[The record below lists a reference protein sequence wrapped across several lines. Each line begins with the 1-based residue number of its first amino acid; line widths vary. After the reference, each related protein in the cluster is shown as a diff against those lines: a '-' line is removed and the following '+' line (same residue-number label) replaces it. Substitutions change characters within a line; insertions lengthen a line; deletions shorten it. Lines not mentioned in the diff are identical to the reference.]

1 MRRAS
6 TRVDSRAVDP
16 HYFFANPDPDPAV
29 FLNANPD
36 PDPGGDMNADPCR
49 SGSGSSVQF
58 FVINKLMKSF
68 L

>member
-36 PDPGGDMNADPCR
+36 PDPGGEMNADPDPDPA
-49 SGSGSSVQF
+49 
-58 FVINKLMKSF
+58 
-68 L
+68 

>member
-49 SGSGSSVQF
+49 SGSGSSVKF
-58 FVINKLMKSF
+58 VVINKLMTSF